1 MERLEKGNLID
12 TSTPDNQEQVQYS
25 SKYGKITRKI
35 NINSGVKQGF
45 PLSPLLFNI
54 IIDELISKLKNRN
67 IGMKVAGQPIGLWYS
82 LMTLSW

>member
-25 SKYGKITRKI
+25 SKYSKITRKI

-82 LMTLSW
+82 LMTLYW

>member
-12 TSTPDNQEQVQYS
+12 TSTPDSQEQVQYS

-54 IIDELISKLKNRN
+54 IIDELISKLK
-67 IGMKVAGQPIGLWYS
+67 IEILGLKWQVNPLWLCYS
-82 LMTLSW
+82 LMTLYW